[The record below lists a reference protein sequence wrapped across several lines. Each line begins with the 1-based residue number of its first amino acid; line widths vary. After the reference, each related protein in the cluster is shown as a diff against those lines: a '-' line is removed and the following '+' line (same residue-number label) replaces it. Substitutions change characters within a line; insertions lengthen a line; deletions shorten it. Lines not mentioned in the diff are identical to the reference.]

1 MSSSNS
7 PQHLDVK
14 AFATSQSALSG
25 EVDLQGMPRLRA
37 DCPED
42 VAGKAEW
49 SVQGELRQARDGQA
63 ASWIHLQAKTKVPLT
78 CQRCLKTVEQALEV
92 DRSFRFVKDEVT
104 ADAQDDESEEDLLV
118 LSKDFDLLALVEDE
132 LLMALPLVPM
142 HTSCQSEHAPT
153 SPDDS
158 GANADAKPNP
168 FAVLA
173 TMRLGKD

>member
-1 MSSSNS
+1 MSYSNS

-14 AFATSQSALSG
+14 AFSTSQSALSG

-37 DCPED
+37 DCAED

>member
-1 MSSSNS
+1 MSYSNS
-7 PQHLDVK
+7 PQLLDVK
-14 AFATSQSALSG
+14 AFSTSQSALSG

-37 DCPED
+37 DCAED

>member
-1 MSSSNS
+1 MSSPFS
-7 PQHLDVK
+7 PQHLDLK

-25 EVDLQGMPRLRA
+25 EVDLHSMPRLRA
-37 DCPED
+37 DCAEE

-49 SVQGELRQARDGQA
+49 SAQGELRQASDGQA
-63 ASWIHLQAKTKVPLT
+63 AVWMHLQAKTEVPLT
-78 CQRCLKTVEQALEV
+78 CQRCLKTVEQALEI
-92 DRSFRFVKDEVT
+92 DRSFRFVKDEAT
-104 ADAQDDESEEDLLV
+104 AEAQDDESDEDLLV

-153 SPDDS
+153 SKEDS
-158 GANADAKPNP
+158 GAEADTKPNP

-173 TMRLGKD
+173 TMRLSKN

>member
-14 AFATSQSALSG
+14 AFASNQSKLSG
-25 EVDLQGMPRLRA
+25 EVDLHSMPRLRA
-37 DCPED
+37 DCAEE
-42 VAGKAEW
+42 VAGKVIW
-49 SVQGELRQARDGQA
+49 SAQGEMRQASDGHDA
-63 ASWIHLQAKTKVPLT
+63 AWMHVQAKTEVPLT
-78 CQRCLKTVEQALEV
+78 CQRCLKTVQQALEV
-92 DRSFRFVKDEVT
+92 DRSFRFVKDEAT
-104 ADAQDDESEEDLLV
+104 AEAQDDESEEDLLV
-118 LSKDFDLLALVEDE
+118 FSKDFDLLVLVEDE

-153 SPDDS
+153 SKDDS
-158 GANADAKPNP
+158 GADADTKPNP

>member
-1 MSSSNS
+1 MSSPFS
-7 PQHLDVK
+7 PQHLDLK

-25 EVDLQGMPRLRA
+25 EVDLHSMPRLRA
-37 DCPED
+37 DCAED

-49 SVQGELRQARDGQA
+49 SAQGELRPASDGQA
-63 ASWIHLQAKTKVPLT
+63 AVWMHLQAKTEVPLT
-78 CQRCLKTVEQALEV
+78 CQRCLKTVEQALEIN
-92 DRSFRFVKDEVT
+92 RSFRFVKDEAT
-104 ADAQDDESEEDLLV
+104 AEAQDDESDEDLLV

-153 SPDDS
+153 SKDDS
-158 GANADAKPNP
+158 GADADTKPNP

>member
-1 MSSSNS
+1 MSFSNS
-7 PQHLDVK
+7 PQHLDVE

-37 DCPED
+37 DCAED

>member
-14 AFATSQSALSG
+14 AFSTSQSALSG

-37 DCPED
+37 DCAED

>member
-25 EVDLQGMPRLRA
+25 EVDLQDMPRLRA
-37 DCPED
+37 DCAED

-173 TMRLGKD
+173 TMRLSKN

>member
-1 MSSSNS
+1 MSSSFS

-14 AFATSQSALSG
+14 AFAQAQGDVSG
-25 EVDLQGMPRLRA
+25 DVDLHSMPRLRA
-37 DCPED
+37 DCAED
-42 VAGKAEW
+42 VAGKVIW
-49 SVQGELRQARDGQA
+49 SAQGELRQASDGHDA
-63 ASWIHLQAKTKVPLT
+63 AWMHLQAKTKVPVTCEGCLT
-78 CQRCLKTVEQALEV
+78 TVEEALAV
-92 DRSFRFVKDEVT
+92 DQGFRFVKDEET
-104 ADAQDDESEEDLLV
+104 AEAQDDESEEDLLV

-173 TMRLGKD
+173 TMRLSKD

>member
-14 AFATSQSALSG
+14 AFATNQSTLSG
-25 EVDLQGMPRLRA
+25 EVDLQTMPRLQA
-37 DCPED
+37 DCAEE
-42 VAGKAEW
+42 VSGKVTW
-49 SVQGELRQARDGQA
+49 SAQGELRQASHGLDA
-63 ASWIHLQAKTKVPLT
+63 AWMHLQAKTEVPLT
-78 CQRCLKTVEQALEV
+78 CQRCLKTVEQALAV
-92 DRSFRFVKDEVT
+92 DRSFRFVKDEAT
-104 ADAQDDESEEDLLV
+104 AEAQDDESEEDLLV
-118 LSKDFDLLALVEDE
+118 ISKDFDLLALVEDE

-153 SPDDS
+153 SKDDS
-158 GANADAKPNP
+158 CADADAKPNP

>member
-1 MSSSNS
+1 MSYSNS

-14 AFATSQSALSG
+14 AFSTSQSALSG

-37 DCPED
+37 DCAED

-92 DRSFRFVKDEVT
+92 DRSFRFVNDEVT

-158 GANADAKPNP
+158 GANADAKPSP

>member
-37 DCPED
+37 DCAED

>member
-1 MSSSNS
+1 MSPSNS

-14 AFATSQSALSG
+14 AFATNQSTLSG
-25 EVDLQGMPRLRA
+25 EVDLHSMPRLRA
-37 DCPED
+37 DCAEN
-42 VAGKAEW
+42 VAGKVIW
-49 SVQGELRQARDGQA
+49 SAQGELRQASDGHDA
-63 ASWIHLQAKTKVPLT
+63 AWMHLQAKTEVPLT

-92 DRSFRFVKDEVT
+92 DRSFRFVKDEAT
-104 ADAQDDESEEDLLV
+104 AEAQDDESEEDLLV

-153 SPDDS
+153 SKDDS
-158 GANADAKPNP
+158 DADVDAKPNP

-173 TMRLGKD
+173 TMRLGKN

>member
-25 EVDLQGMPRLRA
+25 EVDLHGMPRLRA
-37 DCPED
+37 DCAED

-49 SVQGELRQARDGQA
+49 SVQGELRQASDGQTA
-63 ASWIHLQAKTKVPLT
+63 PWIHLQAKTKVPLT
-78 CQRCLKTVEQALEV
+78 CQRCLKTVEQALDV
-92 DRSFRFVKDEVT
+92 DRSFRFVKDEAT

-153 SPDDS
+153 SKDDS
-158 GANADAKPNP
+158 GADAHAKPNP

>member
-14 AFATSQSALSG
+14 AFSTSQGALSG
-25 EVDLQGMPRLRA
+25 ETYLRNMPRLRA
-37 DCPED
+37 DCAED

-49 SVQGELRQARDGQA
+49 SVQGELRQASDGQA
-63 ASWIHLQAKTKVPLT
+63 APWIHLQAKTKVPLT
-78 CQRCLKTVEQALEV
+78 CQRCLKTVDQALEV
-92 DRSFRFVKDEVT
+92 DRSFRFVKDEAT

>member
-14 AFATSQSALSG
+14 VFATSQSALSG

-37 DCPED
+37 DCAED